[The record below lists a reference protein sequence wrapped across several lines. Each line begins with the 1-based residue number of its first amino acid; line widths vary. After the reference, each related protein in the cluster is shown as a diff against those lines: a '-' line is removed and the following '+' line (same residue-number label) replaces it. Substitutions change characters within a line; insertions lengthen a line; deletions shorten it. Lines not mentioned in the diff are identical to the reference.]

1 MTFTLCSMSWH
12 MLLIASLL
20 TIVGY
25 AQEFMRMMKWLPFV
39 ENLTYS
45 VASQSIPTCPWDP
58 PPFVVGI
65 LAANVESLH
74 LSWFMSF
81 SWGWPSIFVT
91 DAFFEE
97 INDCW
102 VSGALDHDQAQFQH
116 GSKCY
121 ATFWPVVCS
130 HHKQGLSATIAA
142 EARYCWKHNSV
153 TSHYHSN
160 GAA

>member
-45 VASQSIPTCPWDP
+45 VASQSIPTYPWDP

-102 VSGALDHDQAQFQH
+102 VSGALDHDQA
-116 GSKCY
+116 
-121 ATFWPVVCS
+121 
-130 HHKQGLSATIAA
+130 LSATSAA

-160 GAA
+160 GAAWVLKQEQKWGYLF